1 MDTGLL
7 ELFLLLL
14 VLEDTMTFVIAIVI
28 LGELYQ

>member
-7 ELFLLLL
+7 ELLLLLL

>member
-1 MDTGLL
+1 MDTGMIELL
-7 ELFLLLL
+7 LLLL

>member
-1 MDTGLL
+1 MDSGWIELL
-7 ELFLLLL
+7 LMLL

>member
-7 ELFLLLL
+7 ELLILLL